1 MDQHLCLF
9 VCGDVMLGRGIDQI
23 LPHPGE
29 PRLYEPYVHDARD
42 YLRLAQ
48 AAHGPIPHPVADDYI
63 WGEALKE
70 LDAADVR
77 IVNLETSITTS
88 GDYWPG
94 KEVHYRM
101 NPPNIDCLT
110 AAGID
115 CCTLA
120 NNHVLDWGY
129 EGLAQTLAT
138 LDQAGIKHAGAG
150 ANAEQAE
157 APAILPLSLL
167 VGRLRGSS
175 RPAVASG
182 GSAPRLTQSIRASQP
197 QPPDG
202 PGKGRVLV
210 FAFGSVTSG
219 IPLEWAAGRDR
230 PGVNLLEDL
239 SDQTSRRVA
248 SKMREAKGPGDV
260 TVASIHWG
268 GNWGYEIPEAQIR
281 FAHRLIEEGVDLV
294 HGHSSHH
301 VKALEVYRGHPILY
315 GCGDFLT
322 DYEGIRGREA
332 FRGDLSI
339 MYFIRLDPVSRA
351 SCPRSEGGTPST
363 HGLVDLRLVPMQVRR
378 FQLRRASPA
387 DVQWVQRTL
396 NRQGARFG
404 TEVSLSS
411 DNSLSV
417 RLPGS

>member
-9 VCGDVMLGRGIDQI
+9 VCGDVMTGRGIDQI
-23 LPHPGE
+23 LPHPGD

-42 YLRLAQ
+42 YLRLAE
-48 AAHGPIPHPVADDYI
+48 AAHGPIRRPVAQDYI

-70 LDAADVR
+70 LSAADVR

-88 GDYWPG
+88 GAYWPG

-101 NPPNIDCLT
+101 DPQNIGCLA

-115 CCTLA
+115 CCALA

-129 EGLAQTLAT
+129 EGLAETLAT
-138 LDQAGIKHAGAG
+138 LDRAGIKRAGAG
-150 ANAEQAE
+150 MNAKEAE
-157 APAILPLSLL
+157 S
-167 VGRLRGSS
+167 
-175 RPAVASG
+175 PAVLDVA
-182 GSAPRLTQSIRASQP
+182 
-197 QPPDG
+197 
-202 PGKGRVLV
+202 GKGRVLV
-210 FAFGSVTSG
+210 FSLGSVTSG
-219 IPLEWAAGRDR
+219 IPPEWAAGRDQ

-239 SDQTSRRVA
+239 SEQTSHRMAAR
-248 SKMREAKGPGDV
+248 MRKAKRPGDV
-260 TVASIHWG
+260 AVASIHWG
-268 GNWGYEIPEAQIR
+268 GNWGYEIPEAQIH
-281 FAHRLIEEGVDLV
+281 FAHRLIEEGVNLV

-301 VKALEVYRGHPILY
+301 AKALEVYRGQPILY

-322 DYEGIRGREA
+322 DYEGIRGHEVY
-332 FRGDLSI
+332 RGDLVV
-339 MYFIRLDPVSRA
+339 MYFIRLDPVSQA

-396 NRQGARFG
+396 HREGAPFG
-404 TEVSLSS
+404 TEVSLNP

-417 RLPGS
+417 RPRSS

>member
-1 MDQHLCLF
+1 
-9 VCGDVMLGRGIDQI
+9 
-23 LPHPGE
+23 
-29 PRLYEPYVHDARD
+29 VHDARD
-42 YLRLAQ
+42 YLRLAE
-48 AAHGPIPHPVADDYI
+48 ATHGPIPHPVADDYI

-70 LDAADVR
+70 LGAADVR

-101 NPPNIDCLT
+101 NPRNIGCLT

-115 CCTLA
+115 GCVLA

-138 LDQAGIKHAGAG
+138 LDRAGIRHAGAG
-150 ANAEQAE
+150 MNVEE
-157 APAILPLSLL
+157 ADS
-167 VGRLRGSS
+167 
-175 RPAVASG
+175 PAV
-182 GSAPRLTQSIRASQP
+182 L
-197 QPPDG
+197 DV

-219 IPLEWAAGRDR
+219 IPFEWAAGRDR

-239 SDQTSRRVA
+239 SDRTSRRIA
-248 SKMREAKGPGDV
+248 SKMREAKGPGAV

-268 GNWGYEIPEAQIR
+268 GNWGYEIPDAQIR
-281 FAHRLIEEGVDLV
+281 FAHRLIEEGVDLI

-301 VKALEVYRGHPILY
+301 VKALEVYRGRPILY

-322 DYEGIRGREA
+322 DYEGIRGREVY
-332 FRGDLSI
+332 RGDLAI

-378 FQLRRASPA
+378 FRLRRASPA

-396 NRQGARFG
+396 NREGAQFG
-404 TEVSLSS
+404 TEVSLSPDS
-411 DNSLSV
+411 SLSV
-417 RLPGS
+417 RLPGT

>member
-42 YLRLAQ
+42 YLRLAE
-48 AAHGPIPHPVADDYI
+48 AAHGPIRHPVADDYI
-63 WGEALKE
+63 WGEALQE
-70 LDAADVR
+70 LGAADVR

-88 GDYWPG
+88 GSYWPG

-101 NPPNIDCLT
+101 NPQNIDCLT

-115 CCTLA
+115 CCALA

-150 ANAEQAE
+150 MNGEKA
-157 APAILPLSLL
+157 
-167 VGRLRGSS
+167 GS
-175 RPAVASG
+175 PAV
-182 GSAPRLTQSIRASQP
+182 L
-197 QPPDG
+197 DV

-230 PGVNLLEDL
+230 SGVNLLEDL
-239 SDQTSRRVA
+239 SDQTSRRIA

-268 GNWGYEIPEAQIR
+268 GNWGYEIPEAQIH
-281 FAHRLIEEGVDLV
+281 FAHRLIEEGVHLV

-301 VKALEVYRGHPILY
+301 AKALEVYQGRPILY

-322 DYEGIRGREA
+322 DYEGIRGHEVYQ
-332 FRGDLSI
+332 GDLAV
-339 MYFIRLDPVSRA
+339 MYFIQLDPS
-351 SCPRSEGGTPST
+351 SGG
-363 HGLVDLRLVPMQVRR
+363 LIDLRLVPMQVRR
-378 FQLRRASPA
+378 FRLRRALPA
-387 DVQWVQRTL
+387 DVQWLQRTL
-396 NRQGARFG
+396 HREGTPFG
-404 TEVSLSS
+404 TEVSLNP

-417 RLPGS
+417 RPRGS

>member
-42 YLRLAQ
+42 YLRLAE
-48 AAHGPIPHPVADDYI
+48 AAHGSIRHPVTDEYI

-70 LDAADVR
+70 LGAADVR
-77 IVNLETSITTS
+77 MINLETSITTS
-88 GDYWPG
+88 GSYWPG

-101 NPPNIDCLT
+101 NPRNIGCLT

-115 CCTLA
+115 CCALA

-129 EGLAQTLAT
+129 EGLAETLAT

-150 ANAEQAE
+150 MNVEGA
-157 APAILPLSLL
+157 
-167 VGRLRGSS
+167 GS
-175 RPAVASG
+175 PAVLDVA
-182 GSAPRLTQSIRASQP
+182 
-197 QPPDG
+197 
-202 PGKGRVLV
+202 GKGRVLV
-210 FAFGSVTSG
+210 FSFGSVTSG
-219 IPLEWAAGRDR
+219 MPVEWAAGRDR

-239 SDQTSRRVA
+239 SDQTSRRIA

-268 GNWGYEIPEAQIR
+268 GNWGYEIPEAQIH
-281 FAHRLIEEGVDLV
+281 FGQRLIEEGVDLV

-301 VKALEVYRGHPILY
+301 FKALEVYRGRPILY
-315 GCGDFLT
+315 GCGDLLT
-322 DYEGIRGREA
+322 DYEGIRGHEA
-332 FRGDLSI
+332 FRGDLAI
-339 MYFIRLDPVSRA
+339 LYFVRLDPSQ
-351 SCPRSEGGTPST
+351 GG
-363 HGLVDLRLVPMQVRR
+363 LIDLRLVPMQVRR
-378 FQLRRASPA
+378 FRLRRASPA
-387 DVQWVQRTL
+387 DVQWVQRRL
-396 NRQGARFG
+396 NREAERFG
-404 TEVSLSS
+404 TEVSLNS
-411 DNSLSV
+411 DNSLFV

>member
-9 VCGDVMLGRGIDQI
+9 VCGDVMPGRGIDQI

-42 YLRLAQ
+42 YLRLAE
-48 AAHGPIPHPVADDYI
+48 ATHGPIPHPVADDYI
-63 WGEALKE
+63 WGEALQE
-70 LDAADVR
+70 LGATDVR

-101 NPPNIDCLT
+101 NPPNIDCLA

-115 CCTLA
+115 CCALA

-138 LDQAGIKHAGAG
+138 LDRAGIRHAGAG
-150 ANAEQAE
+150 MNVEE
-157 APAILPLSLL
+157 ADS
-167 VGRLRGSS
+167 
-175 RPAVASG
+175 PAV
-182 GSAPRLTQSIRASQP
+182 L
-197 QPPDG
+197 DV
-202 PGKGRVLV
+202 PGKGRILV

-219 IPLEWAAGRDR
+219 IPFEWAAGRDR

-239 SDQTSRRVA
+239 SDQTSRRIA

-268 GNWGYEIPEAQIR
+268 GNWGYEIPDAQIR
-281 FAHRLIEEGVDLV
+281 FAHRLMEEGVDLI

-301 VKALEVYRGHPILY
+301 IKALEVYQGRPILY
-315 GCGDFLT
+315 GCGDLLT
-322 DYEGIRGREA
+322 DYERDQGTRLSGRPGHPVFRSVGPVTGWFERFASGAHAGQALPVAAGFAGRCPMGPANAQSGRRPVRHRG
-332 FRGDLSI
+332 
-339 MYFIRLDPVSRA
+339 
-351 SCPRSEGGTPST
+351 
-363 HGLVDLRLVPMQVRR
+363 
-378 FQLRRASPA
+378 
-387 DVQWVQRTL
+387 
-396 NRQGARFG
+396 
-404 TEVSLSS
+404 
-411 DNSLSV
+411 
-417 RLPGS
+417 LPEF